1 MKRPGEATHVAI
13 PIESMKK
20 LADYFWDT
28 PMPRRQ
34 SDPYVEI
41 LGSGVPISLPQP
53 TPTLAPAPSPP
64 PQAPEDGAG
73 TE

>member
-13 PIESMKK
+13 SIEGMKK
-20 LADYFWDT
+20 LTEYFFDT

-34 SDPYVEI
+34 SDPYIEI
-41 LGSGVPISLPQP
+41 LGSGVPISLPQRA
-53 TPTLAPAPSPP
+53 PTLAPAPQPP
-64 PQAPEDGAG
+64 PQPPEDGAG